1 MRQFHSLTVSRVDRE
16 TPDSIRV
23 GLDVPDELQ
32 TEFAF
37 LPGQHLPIEISVDG
51 KRVRRTYSICS
62 APGDLPLE
70 IGVRVQEGGRF
81 SGFVAE
87 RLQVGDQLQVM
98 PPVGQFHAD
107 VDSGNGR
114 DYVAFAAGSGI
125 TPILSIARSVLDAEP
140 ASRVALFYGNRN
152 QRSTMFID
160 DLYALKN
167 RYPERLQLQF
177 IFSREPQEFPLM
189 DGRLDADKVRE
200 LYKAFCGG
208 IEPSGAFVCGPGT
221 MVATVTDTL
230 VELGME
236 PASIHVER
244 FGAPR
249 KPRPTSSVTASAPE
263 LDRTVD
269 VTVIMD
275 GHRRSFRMA
284 VDGINLVDAAAQ
296 EGIDLPYSCKG
307 GVCASCRTYLRSGA
321 VRMDSNYGL
330 EPWEIEKG
338 YILACQSQPEA
349 DELVL
354 DYDRT

>member
-1 MRQFHSLTVSRVDRE
+1 MRVC
-16 TPDSIRV
+16 
-23 GLDVPDELQ
+23 LDVPDELR

-37 LPGQHLPIEISVDG
+37 LPGQHLPIEIIVDG

-62 APGDLPLE
+62 APGELPLE
-70 IGVRVQEGGRF
+70 IGVRVQDGGRF

-107 VDSGNGR
+107 VDRKNGR
-114 DYVAFAAGSGI
+114 DCIAFAAGSGI
-125 TPILSIARSVLDAEP
+125 TPILSIVRAVLESEP
-140 ASRVALFYGNRN
+140 ESRFALFYGNRN

-177 IFSREPQEFPLM
+177 LFSREAQEFPLM

-200 LYKAFCGG
+200 LYRAFCGG
-208 IEPSGAFVCGPGT
+208 MEPADAFVCGPDT
-221 MVATVTDTL
+221 MIATVTDTL
-230 VELGME
+230 VGLGMV

-249 KPRPTSSVTASAPE
+249 KPQSPGQTRKSAPE
-263 LDRTVD
+263 LEKTVD

-284 VDGINLVDAAAQ
+284 AEGANLVDAAAT
-296 EGIDLPYSCKG
+296 EGVDLPYSCKG
-307 GVCASCRTYLRSGA
+307 GVCASCRTHLRRGT
-321 VRMDSNYGL
+321 VRMHSNYGL
-330 EPWEIEKG
+330 EPWEVEKG
-338 YILACQSQPEA
+338 YILACQSEPET